1 MSEVLDRL
9 MALVSGLA
17 HRVAHLE
24 TLEGGGGAGHN
35 PVTLDADAAV
45 LLDLNVQEIGLDT
58 QAANLVFAGPATG
71 AANEPTFRALVAA
84 DLPASGRDFT
94 IVFTWD
100 GTLSVRTGELRI
112 SPHVDCSILEVW
124 ARVNT
129 TPAGAS
135 IKVDVHKNGATVFTT
150 QANRPEIAPG
160 DNYDLSVAP
169 DVTGLVTTDYVTMDV
184 DQVGSTTAGQSLS
197 VGVRCRG

>member
-1 MSEVLDRL
+1 MGQIAATAR
-9 MALVSGLA
+9 
-17 HRVAHLE
+17 RVAHLE
-24 TLEGGGGAGHN
+24 TLEGGGGAGHDA
-35 PVTLDADAAV
+35 VTLDADAAA

-58 QAANLVFAGPATG
+58 QAANVVFAGPTTG

-94 IVFTWD
+94 IVFSWD

-112 SPHVDCSILEVW
+112 SPHVACDILEVW

-129 TPAGAS
+129 APAGAS
-135 IKVDVHKNGATVFTT
+135 IIVDIHKNGVTVFTT
-150 QANRPEIAPG
+150 QGNRPTIAAAG
-160 DNYDLSVAP
+160 NYNLSVAP
-169 DVTGLVTTDYVTMDV
+169 DVTGLVKTDYVTMDV